1 MNNYLN
7 IQANKKHLVTK
18 ISKKPNFLPNKKISN
33 KVKRIFS
40 ITKYNIKSKKEKEN
54 LDLNILTETGN
65 YSLRQDITSINSE
78 RPIKTTIS
86 ENPKKEKEK
95 ENLKQMPKRKLTRN
109 SCNNKVINVHKKNI
123 NANKENQKAIS
134 SIPLFQNYVQKTFS
148 SKNAN
153 RNNKNKSKILLY
165 QRTFSIYEVNKRKT
179 YNNYSHMNKINNS
192 DIYTD
197 QYCTHKEK
205 TKSADVSPKSK
216 YPIKLIIK
224 NKNNK
229 CKNNFDEKN
238 NKKNKSLVIEQ
249 NKKKAKGVLKLSMNV
264 NPNKSKNIDKGKC
277 KDKDKDK
284 DKDKNNKKVS
294 FASSKTVNMTLKKP
308 SINKNPQMV
317 EEYFDDIYKYLKSIE
332 NSDLPKENYI
342 KDIQKDIN
350 EKMRKIL
357 LDWLIDVHAKFNL
370 LPETLFLTINI
381 IDRYLSKKSINRK
394 YLQLLG
400 ITAMFLCSKYEDIYP
415 PEVKD
420 FIFMTDNAYTHEE
433 LVNMESDI
441 LEKIQFNITYPTSL
455 RFLEIYKKILNLKEI
470 DFNRC
475 RYLNEIALFDYH
487 CCHFPPSLIAATCVY
502 FNYTINKHKN
512 KNLKLIE
519 SKLLS
524 SIEYDLKEITPCL
537 NCLIKAFKKM
547 TDINNAY
554 TSVNRKFAKKEYM
567 KISSEKIDINNIFVN
582 NIK

>member
-18 ISKKPNFLPNKKISN
+18 IAKKPNFLPNKKISN
-33 KVKRIFS
+33 KVKRVFS
-40 ITKYNIKSKKEKEN
+40 ITKYNIKNNKEKEN
-54 LDLNILTETGN
+54 IDLNILTETGN
-65 YSLRQDITSINSE
+65 YSLGQDITSINSE
-78 RPIKTTIS
+78 RPIKTTIN

-95 ENLKQMPKRKLTRN
+95 SKQMPKTKLIRK

-123 NANKENQKAIS
+123 NANKENKKAIS
-134 SIPLFQNYVQKTFS
+134 SIPLFENYVQKTFS
-148 SKNAN
+148 SKNTN

-165 QRTFSIYEVNKRKT
+165 KRTFSIYEVNKRKT

-192 DIYTD
+192 DIYPD

-205 TKSADVSPKSK
+205 TKSADVSPKSEF
-216 YPIKLIIK
+216 PIKLIIK

-229 CKNNFDEKN
+229 SKNNFDEKN

-249 NKKKAKGVLKLSMNV
+249 NKRKTKGALKLSMNI
-264 NPNKSKNIDKGKC
+264 NQNKSKIIDKGKF
-277 KDKDKDK
+277 KDKDK

-294 FASSKTVNMTLKKP
+294 FASSIIMNKSLKKEP
-308 SINKNPQMV
+308 LNKNPQMV

-332 NSDLPKENYI
+332 NSDLPKENYM
-342 KDIQKDIN
+342 KDVQKDIN

-370 LPETLFLTINI
+370 LPETLFLTITI

-400 ITAMFLCSKYEDIYP
+400 VTAMFLCSKYEDIYP
-415 PEVKD
+415 PEIKD

-433 LVNMESDI
+433 LVKMESDI
-441 LEKIQFNITYPTSL
+441 LEKIQFNMTYPTSL

-475 RYLNEIALFDYH
+475 RYLIEIALFDYH
-487 CCHFPPSLIAATCVY
+487 CCHFPPSLIASTCVY
-502 FNYTINKHKN
+502 FNYKINKHKN

-537 NCLIKAFKKM
+537 NCLIKAFKQM
-547 TDINNAY
+547 VDINNTY
-554 TSVNRKFAKKEYM
+554 TSILRKFAKKEYM

>member
-33 KVKRIFS
+33 KVKRVFS

-95 ENLKQMPKRKLTRN
+95 EKSKQIPKRKLTRN

-123 NANKENQKAIS
+123 NANKENKKAIS

-148 SKNAN
+148 SKDTN

-179 YNNYSHMNKINNS
+179 YNNYSHMSKINNS

-216 YPIKLIIK
+216 FPIKLIIK

-229 CKNNFDEKN
+229 SKNNFEEKN

-249 NKKKAKGVLKLSMNV
+249 NKKKTKGVLKLSMNV
-264 NPNKSKNIDKGKC
+264 NQNKSKNIDKGKC

-294 FASSKTVNMTLKKP
+294 FASSKTVNLPLKKP
-308 SINKNPQMV
+308 PINKNPQMV
-317 EEYFDDIYKYLKSIE
+317 DEYFDDIYKYLKSIE
-332 NSDLPKENYI
+332 NSDLPKENYM
-342 KDIQKDIN
+342 KDVQKDIN

-370 LPETLFLTINI
+370 LPETLFLTISI

-400 ITAMFLCSKYEDIYP
+400 VTAMFLCSKYEDIYP

-441 LEKIQFNITYPTSL
+441 LEKIQFNMTYPTSL

-475 RYLNEIALFDYH
+475 RYLIEIALFDYH
-487 CCHFPPSLIAATCVY
+487 CCHFSPSLIAATCVY
-502 FNYTINKHKN
+502 FNYRINKHKN

-537 NCLIKAFKKM
+537 NCLIKAFKQM
-547 TDINNAY
+547 SDINNTY
-554 TSVNRKFAKKEYM
+554 TSINRKFAKKEYM